1 MKVTAIHAKITEQD
15 KERFVNEVTR
25 KMMEIAQ
32 KNKLQNKMLTKPNN
46 GVIILPQNKGEV

>member
-1 MKVTAIHAKITEQD
+1 MKVTVTHAQITEQD

-32 KNKLQNKMLTKPNN
+32 KNKLQNKMLTKQNN